1 VSAGRPDLSLVLV
14 THRSAAVV
22 GGAVD
27 TFRAEA
33 ARLGVSSEVV
43 VVDHSEDREELDR
56 LRAARPDTL
65 FAEANRGYAAGVNAG
80 LARASGDTILV
91 GNPDVRFLAGSVAA
105 LLAALDAGWDIVGPQ
120 LVLAGLLFPTA
131 DLQTPGEELRRWLA
145 GRAAPL
151 WRANLRVELRRWN
164 RAWDASATL
173 ALPTLSGALLAFR
186 RGVTGRIGP
195 WDDGYF
201 LYFEETEWLRRA
213 SAIGLRVGLVPQAR
227 VEHLWGHTAD
237 PRRYAGHFMA
247 SRRRFLTAGF
257 GWRGRLAS
265 RLRPGVAP
273 LRPRMFPA
281 TAEELPGGG
290 LLWLLSPTGLG
301 FPAAGLHGEAPAF
314 CRALRAVGLERG
326 TPGRYLVM
334 AVRPGRNALLGL
346 WAAEA

>member
-1 VSAGRPDLSLVLV
+1 MSEGRPDLSLVLV

-33 ARLGVSSEVV
+33 ARLGASSEVV

-56 LRAARPDTL
+56 LGAVRPDTL
-65 FAEANRGYAAGVNAG
+65 LAEANRGYAAGVNAG
-80 LARASGDTILV
+80 VARASGEALLV

-105 LLAALDAGWDIVGPQ
+105 LVGALDAGWDIVGPQ
-120 LVLAGLLFPTA
+120 FVLAGLLFPTA

-145 GRAAPL
+145 GRATPL
-151 WRANLRVELRRWN
+151 WRANLRVELRRWS
-164 RAWDASATL
+164 RAWSASAP
-173 ALPTLSGALLAFR
+173 LPLPSLSGALLAFR

-195 WDDGYF
+195 WDERYF
-201 LYFEETEWLRRA
+201 LYFEEAAWLRGA
-213 SAIGLRVGLVPQAR
+213 AAAGLRVGLVPQAR

-237 PRRYAGHFMA
+237 PGRYGGHFMA

-273 LRPRMFPA
+273 LRPQMFPG
-281 TAEELPGGG
+281 TAEGLPAGT
-290 LLWLLSPTGLG
+290 LRWLLSPTGLG
-301 FPAAGLHGEAPAF
+301 FPAACLEGEAPVF
-314 CRALRAVGLERG
+314 CQALHTVGRERG
-326 TPGRYLVM
+326 RSGRYLVM
-334 AVRPGRNALLGL
+334 ALRPGTDALLGL